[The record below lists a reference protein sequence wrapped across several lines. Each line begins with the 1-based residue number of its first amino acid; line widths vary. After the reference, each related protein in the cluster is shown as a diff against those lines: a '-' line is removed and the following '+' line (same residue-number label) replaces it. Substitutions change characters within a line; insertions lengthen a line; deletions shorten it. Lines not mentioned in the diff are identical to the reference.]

1 MLSKPISISFILH
14 LFFVVIIV
22 TGLPSFE
29 RFEDAPM
36 SIVEIELI
44 NNLPAITQEI
54 IEEESNLESLSSKKK
69 YSATPNVK
77 PSQRSE
83 ESNNM
88 NILENEEPIEKA
100 TNSEQQEEENI
111 MEFFSTPE
119 IKPELNKINDKL
131 LTNLDYDENKKETDK
146 VTALLDKF
154 PDNRDVGQMIENKP
168 EEKNLTE
175 AAIITAGEISN
186 MRSQIEMCWNPPV
199 GVRGAASQRVQV
211 KIALNKDGTIS
222 NVEPITRDSNGYR
235 EVAINAAVRA
245 VLSCAPYEFPSE
257 KYELW
262 KEIKFTFDPRNM
274 LGG

>member
-14 LFFVVIIV
+14 LFFLVIIV

-100 TNSEQQEEENI
+100 TNSEQQEDENI
-111 MEFFSTPE
+111 MEIFSTPE

-168 EEKNLTE
+168 EEKNLTA

-186 MRSQIEMCWNPPV
+186 MKSQIEMCRNPPV

>member
-14 LFFVVIIV
+14 LFFLVIIV

-54 IEEESNLESLSSKKK
+54 IEEESNLESLPSKKK

-77 PSQRSE
+77 PSQRSQV
-83 ESNNM
+83 SNNM

-100 TNSEQQEEENI
+100 TNSEQQEDENI

-119 IKPELNKINDKL
+119 VKPELSKINDKL

-168 EEKNLTE
+168 EEKNLT
-175 AAIITAGEISN
+175 AGAIITAGEISN

-222 NVEPITRDSNGYR
+222 DVEPITRDSNGYR

>member
-1 MLSKPISISFILH
+1 MLAKPISISVILH
-14 LFFVVIIV
+14 LLFVVIII
-22 TGLPSFE
+22 TGMPSFD
-29 RFEDAPM
+29 RFEEAPM

-54 IEEESNLESLSSKKK
+54 IEDDSKQESASNKKK

-77 PSQRSE
+77 PSMRSE
-83 ESNNM
+83 DSKNM
-88 NILENEEPIEKA
+88 NILENEEPIEKTTKA
-100 TNSEQQEEENI
+100 EYQEDENI

-131 LTNLDYDENKKETDK
+131 LTNLDYDENKKETEK

-154 PDNRDVGQMIENKP
+154 PDEKDVGEMIDKKP
-168 EEKNLTE
+168 QEKNLTSD
-175 AAIITAGEISN
+175 AIITAGEISN

-211 KIALNKDGTIS
+211 MITLNSDGTIS
-222 NVEPITRDSNGYR
+222 KVEPVTRNTNGSR

-245 VLSCAPYEFPSE
+245 VLSCAPYEFPIE

>member
-14 LFFVVIIV
+14 LFFLVIIV

-100 TNSEQQEEENI
+100 TNSEQQEDENI

-168 EEKNLTE
+168 EEKNLT
-175 AAIITAGEISN
+175 AGPIITAGEISN

-199 GVRGAASQRVQV
+199 GVRGAASQKVQV

>member
-14 LFFVVIIV
+14 LFFLIIIV
-22 TGLPSFE
+22 TGLPTFE

-54 IEEESNLESLSSKKK
+54 IEEESNLESLPSKKK

-77 PSQRSE
+77 PSQRSQV
-83 ESNNM
+83 SNNM

-100 TNSEQQEEENI
+100 TNSEQQEDENI

-131 LTNLDYDENKKETDK
+131 LTNLDYDDNKKETDK

-154 PDNRDVGQMIENKP
+154 PDDRDVGQMIEKKP
-168 EEKNLTE
+168 EEKNLT
-175 AAIITAGEISN
+175 AGAIITAGEISN

-222 NVEPITRDSNGYR
+222 DVEPITRDSNGYR

>member
-1 MLSKPISISFILH
+1 MLSKPMSISFILH
-14 LFFVVIIV
+14 LFFLIIIV

-54 IEEESNLESLSSKKK
+54 IEEDSNLESLSSKKK

-88 NILENEEPIEKA
+88 NILENEAPLEKA
-100 TNSEQQEEENI
+100 TNSEQQEDENI

-119 IKPELNKINDKL
+119 VKPELSKINDKL

-168 EEKNLTE
+168 EEKNLT
-175 AAIITAGEISN
+175 AGAIITAGEISN

>member
-14 LFFVVIIV
+14 LFFLVIIV

-100 TNSEQQEEENI
+100 TNSEQQEDENI

-168 EEKNLTE
+168 EEKNLT
-175 AAIITAGEISN
+175 AGAIITAGEISN

-222 NVEPITRDSNGYR
+222 DVEPITRDSNGYR

>member
-14 LFFVVIIV
+14 LFSLVIIV

-54 IEEESNLESLSSKKK
+54 IEEEGNLESLSSKKK

-100 TNSEQQEEENI
+100 TNSEQQEDENI

-168 EEKNLTE
+168 EEKNLTA

>member
-1 MLSKPISISFILH
+1 MLAKPISISVVLH
-14 LFFVVIIV
+14 LLFIVIII
-22 TGLPSFE
+22 TGLPSFD
-29 RFEDAPM
+29 RFEETPM

-44 NNLPAITQEI
+44 NNLPAITQEF
-54 IEEESNLESLSSKKK
+54 IEDNSKEESASNNKK

-77 PSQRSE
+77 PSMRSE
-83 ESNNM
+83 ESKNM
-88 NILENEEPIEKA
+88 SILENEEPIEKT
-100 TNSEQQEEENI
+100 TNAEQQEDENI

-154 PDNRDVGQMIENKP
+154 PDDRDVGEMIENKP
-168 EEKNLTE
+168 QEKNLTSDN
-175 AAIITAGEISN
+175 IITAGEISN

-211 KIALNKDGTIS
+211 IIVLNKDGTIS
-222 NVEPITRDSNGYR
+222 NVEPITRDSNGSR
-235 EVAINAAVRA
+235 EVAIGAAVRA
-245 VLSCAPYEFPSE
+245 VLSCAPYEFPIE

>member
-14 LFFVVIIV
+14 LFFLIIIV

-44 NNLPAITQEI
+44 NNLPVITQEI
-54 IEEESNLESLSSKKK
+54 IEEDSNLESLSSKKK

-100 TNSEQQEEENI
+100 TNSEQQEDENI
-111 MEFFSTPE
+111 MEFFTTPE

-131 LTNLDYDENKKETDK
+131 LTNLDYDDNKKETDK

-154 PDNRDVGQMIENKP
+154 PDDRDVGQMIEKKP
-168 EEKNLTE
+168 EEKNLT
-175 AAIITAGEISN
+175 AGAIITAGEISN

>member
-14 LFFVVIIV
+14 LFFLVIIV

-54 IEEESNLESLSSKKK
+54 IEEDSNLESLSSKKK

-100 TNSEQQEEENI
+100 NNSEQQEDENI

-168 EEKNLTE
+168 EEKNLTA

>member
-14 LFFVVIIV
+14 IFFLVIIV

-44 NNLPAITQEI
+44 NNLPAITKEI

-100 TNSEQQEEENI
+100 TNSEQQEDENI

-175 AAIITAGEISN
+175 GPIITAGEISN

-245 VLSCAPYEFPSE
+245 VLSCAPYEFPTE

-262 KEIKFTFDPRNM
+262 KEIKFTFDPRNI

>member
-14 LFFVVIIV
+14 LFFLVIIV

-100 TNSEQQEEENI
+100 TNSEQQEDENI

-168 EEKNLTE
+168 EEKNLMADT
-175 AAIITAGEISN
+175 IITAG
-186 MRSQIEMCWNPPV
+186 
-199 GVRGAASQRVQV
+199 
-211 KIALNKDGTIS
+211 
-222 NVEPITRDSNGYR
+222 
-235 EVAINAAVRA
+235 
-245 VLSCAPYEFPSE
+245 
-257 KYELW
+257 
-262 KEIKFTFDPRNM
+262 
-274 LGG
+274 

>member
-83 ESNNM
+83 ESKNM
-88 NILENEEPIEKA
+88 NILEDEEPIEKA
-100 TNSEQQEEENI
+100 TNSEQQEDENI
-111 MEFFSTPE
+111 MDFLSTPE

-168 EEKNLTE
+168 EEKNLTA

>member
-14 LFFVVIIV
+14 LFFLVIIV

-100 TNSEQQEEENI
+100 TNSEQQEDENI

-119 IKPELNKINDKL
+119 VKPELNKINDKL

-168 EEKNLTE
+168 EEKNLT
-175 AAIITAGEISN
+175 AGAIITAGEISN

-222 NVEPITRDSNGYR
+222 DVEPITRDSNGYR

>member
-14 LFFVVIIV
+14 LFFLIIIV

-54 IEEESNLESLSSKKK
+54 IEEEGNLESLSSKKK

-100 TNSEQQEEENI
+100 NNSEQQEDENI

-168 EEKNLTE
+168 EEKNLTA

>member
-1 MLSKPISISFILH
+1 MLAKPISISVVLH
-14 LFFVVIIV
+14 LLFIVIII
-22 TGLPSFE
+22 TGLPSFD
-29 RFEDAPM
+29 RFEETPM

-44 NNLPAITQEI
+44 NNLPAITQEF
-54 IEEESNLESLSSKKK
+54 IEDNSKEESASNNKK

-77 PSQRSE
+77 PSMRSE
-83 ESNNM
+83 ESKNM
-88 NILENEEPIEKA
+88 SILENEEPIEKT
-100 TNSEQQEEENI
+100 TNSEQQEDENI

-154 PDNRDVGQMIENKP
+154 PDDRDVGEMIENKP
-168 EEKNLTE
+168 QEKNLTSDN
-175 AAIITAGEISN
+175 IITAGEISN

-199 GVRGAASQRVQV
+199 GVRGAANQRVQV
-211 KIALNKDGTIS
+211 IIVLNKDGTIS
-222 NVEPITRDSNGYR
+222 NVEPITRDSNGSR
-235 EVAINAAVRA
+235 EVAIGAAVRA
-245 VLSCAPYEFPSE
+245 VLSCAPYEFPIE

>member
-14 LFFVVIIV
+14 LFFLVIIV

-100 TNSEQQEEENI
+100 TNSEQQEDENI
-111 MEFFSTPE
+111 MDFLSTPE

-175 AAIITAGEISN
+175 GPIITAGEISN

-199 GVRGAASQRVQV
+199 GVIGAASQRVQV
-211 KIALNKDGTIS
+211 KIALKKDGTIS
-222 NVEPITRDSNGYR
+222 NVEPITRGSNGYR

>member
-44 NNLPAITQEI
+44 NNLPAITKEI

-100 TNSEQQEEENI
+100 TNSEQQEDENI

-168 EEKNLTE
+168 EEKNLTA

-211 KIALNKDGTIS
+211 KIAL
-222 NVEPITRDSNGYR
+222 
-235 EVAINAAVRA
+235 
-245 VLSCAPYEFPSE
+245 LS
-257 KYELW
+257 L
-262 KEIKFTFDPRNM
+262 IHI
-274 LGG
+274 